1 MLFAG
6 DVCIELS
13 HPYTLAFALHV
24 NCIFHQLRDD
34 GTILRERSQ
43 QLVELAT
50 EQGFPHLRGSG
61 RCFRAWATI
70 ALGGSIADAISEMW
84 EGLAEKRATGA
95 EIKVPYYYG
104 LIAEAHI
111 RINRAME
118 GLKLLSDALELVE
131 RTDEH
136 CYRPAFSM
144 SVYMRTQSEVPSE
157 LWRECQ
163 REFWAAEQALARLIR
178 KLETLRGW
186 RASLARD
193 AAWEALGTLY
203 DQAMWEAFHL
213 PYMPAN
219 FKHWRDRERDI
230 DIL

>member
-1 MLFAG
+1 M
-6 DVCIELS
+6 
-13 HPYTLAFALHV
+13 T
-24 NCIFHQLRDD
+24 N
-34 GTILRERSQ
+34 
-43 QLVELAT
+43 
-50 EQGFPHLRGSG
+50 
-61 RCFRAWATI
+61 
-70 ALGGSIADAISEMW
+70 
-84 EGLAEKRATGA
+84 
-95 EIKVPYYYG
+95 
-104 LIAEAHI
+104 
-111 RINRAME
+111 
-118 GLKLLSDALELVE
+118 
-131 RTDEH
+131 
-136 CYRPAFSM
+136 
-144 SVYMRTQSEVPSE
+144 SEVPSE
-157 LWRECQ
+157 LWREYQ